1 LQLGLLDE
9 AEATIDRALESFA
22 AIDRAQLIKASI
34 AIQKEDYASA
44 LASLEIVREK
54 DPDDIQLLLM
64 LAQSYAALRRWDE
77 AEAAARKVLSADPH
91 NAPALL
97 TLTRLHL
104 HREQPSEAM
113 DTALEAI
120 GLQYG
125 NPFGH
130 FLLGAALAQLGE
142 WEQAERPLLNCLRLN
157 TQFFRAYRLL
167 SRVYRNLDRPD
178 QAVAVEAQARMQRH
192 LAEEKQRTRLAVT
205 RKEFAA
211 RQVVRDE
218 QDKLKRA
225 EIDRRKAE
233 YDAIEPMDFLIVSGL
248 PRSGTS
254 LMMQILQAG
263 GIPLMTD
270 GQRTADEDNPEGYWE
285 WEEIKKL
292 PKDPRILEKA
302 KGKAVKVISALLPAL
317 PGEHRYKI
325 IYMTRPVSQV
335 VDSQWAMLA
344 RQGKAPRSEKPH
356 LIETQE
362 HHSRHIREVLKKSDR
377 VELLEVSYPDLVAD
391 PAATIA
397 KVADFVGASFKNGP
411 QVTAAVK
418 PGLHRQRVEAAAR
431 S

>member
-1 LQLGLLDE
+1 
-9 AEATIDRALESFA
+9 
-22 AIDRAQLIKASI
+22 
-34 AIQKEDYASA
+34 
-44 LASLEIVREK
+44 
-54 DPDDIQLLLM
+54 M
-64 LAQSYAALRRWDE
+64 LAQSYAALRRWEE
-77 AEAAARKVLSADPH
+77 AEAAARKVLAADPH

-104 HREQPSEAM
+104 HREQSSEAM

-125 NPFGH
+125 NPLGH
-130 FLLGAALAQLGE
+130 FLLGAALAQLGQ

-157 TQFFRAYRLL
+157 PQFFRAYRLL
-167 SRVYRNLDRPD
+167 SRVYRTLDRPD
-178 QAVAVEAQARMQRH
+178 QASAVEAQARMQRH

-211 RQVVRDE
+211 RQAVRDE
-218 QDKLKRA
+218 QDKIKKA

-233 YDAIEPMDFLIVSGL
+233 YDAIDPMDFLLVSGL

-270 GQRTADEDNPEGYWE
+270 GQRAADEDNPEGYWE
-285 WEEIKKL
+285 WKEIKKL

-302 KGKAVKVISALLPAL
+302 QGKAVKVISALLPAL
-317 PGEHRYKI
+317 PGKHRYKI

-362 HHSRHIREVLKKSDR
+362 HHSRQIREVLKKSDR

-391 PAATIA
+391 PASTIA
-397 KVADFVGASFKNGP
+397 KVADFIGGSFVIGP
-411 QVTAAVK
+411 QVLAVVK
-418 PGLHRQRVEAAAR
+418 PSLHRQRTQDTFK
-431 S
+431 SNLDNPSP